1 MTYTLS
7 PRWTSLEQLLS
18 AHGGPD
24 GGVLLDL
31 GCGYVK
37 PDGFIGVD
45 DLSGAEAQVVDD
57 ERGPDVFLDLNS
69 DPLPFGVDSCDE
81 VRSSHFLEHSDL
93 DHIFEQ
99 VFRVLR
105 PGGTF
110 LFVVP
115 YANSAQGMFPGH
127 HIFLTEQFFHDNLHF
142 QRRFRIVKEHFDPS
156 PVWHSLPRA
165 VKLVLPFEKARLLL
179 FNVCHQMTIWATPRK
194 GEQA

>member
-1 MTYTLS
+1 
-7 PRWTSLEQLLS
+7 LLD
-18 AHGGPD
+18 AHGARE
-24 GGVLLDL
+24 GGVSLDL
-31 GCGYVK
+31 GCGFVK

-45 DLSGAEAQVVDD
+45 NLSGAEAQIVDD
-57 ERGPDVFLDLNS
+57 ERGPDLFLDLNS
-69 DPLPFGVDSCDE
+69 DTLPFETDSCIE
-81 VRSSHFLEHSDL
+81 VRSSHFLEHSNL

-127 HIFLTEQFFHDNLHF
+127 HIFLTERFFHDNLHF
-142 QRRFRIVKEHFDPS
+142 QRLFRITKEHYDPS
-156 PVWHSLPRA
+156 PVWASLPR
-165 VKLVLPFEKARLLL
+165 VLRMLLPFEKARLVL

-194 GEQA
+194 GDYA